1 MAFLSRLLHLTT
13 ADLTST
19 HSHSTALTHKCS
31 SKRLFQIPTFPVST
45 WTYKCTIFQ
54 LLHLRYISP
63 IRSLKKQE
71 HLKDILLKPCSEIWG
86 KKKKKRFPKGFEYCP
101 FLWFRCDIVYKW
113 PLLIQSLCEKEIYHS
128 FSEPSLS
135 CHCGGGMEIFPC
147 LSCLTLFTEDFQCL
161 FGNWEGWRECFVHLF
176 VQQRITSK
184 CILSMSQKRLGSCCN
199 MSNRSSSSITWI
211 RVPHF

>member
-1 MAFLSRLLHLTT
+1 MYNIPAITFKVHKPYQVFKETGAFKGYSPQTLLRNL
-13 ADLTST
+13 
-19 HSHSTALTHKCS
+19 
-31 SKRLFQIPTFPVST
+31 
-45 WTYKCTIFQ
+45 
-54 LLHLRYISP
+54 
-63 IRSLKKQE
+63 
-71 HLKDILLKPCSEIWG
+71 G

-128 FSEPSLS
+128 FSEPPLS